1 MWMQF
6 QNHVLIDR
14 NRRSRFAA
22 AESSVTIGQRVQSD
36 EQWVEGRES
45 PLAEPAGVVSQY
57 IEGAAGQSKTGGER
71 QKTQEGRVEVAKRGV
86 EASGKRPGGTSGL
99 GGKEVCGQRG

>member
-22 AESSVTIGQRVQSD
+22 AESSATIGQRVQSD
-36 EQWVEGRES
+36 EQRVEGRKTS
-45 PLAEPAGVVSQY
+45 LAEPARVVSQY
-57 IEGAAGQSKTGGER
+57 IEGAADRNKTGGER
-71 QKTQEGRVEVAKRGV
+71 QKTQEGRVDVAKRGV